1 MPITLSGVVAG
12 SNSLTLTD
20 SDTGSS
26 SSVVQGATF
35 SSATRPANGPP
46 ASPAATDLVQI
57 YASRVF
63 RKSYTGVDSTT
74 GQTITLANIPDV
86 FCNTGNC
93 TKVSSIYINNTS
105 NQPLT
110 FGYDD
115 LYAASGDLLKIPAY
129 GKFSIMMPMDGVTRS
144 AANMTIKCGQ
154 SGQTV
159 DATVV
164 ITYQV

>member
-1 MPITLSGVVAG
+1 MPITLSGVISG

-20 SDTGSS
+20 SDTGST
-26 SSVVQGATF
+26 SSVVQASTF

-63 RKSYTGVDSTT
+63 RKSYAAIDNAN
-74 GQTITLANIPDV
+74 GQTITLANLPDV

-93 TKVSSIYINNTS
+93 TKISSIYINNTS

-144 AANMTIKCGQ
+144 AANMTIKCAQ
-154 SGQTV
+154 AGQTA